1 MTSEQATER
10 LAGTVRGFEV
20 GQLAARVDECGRRLD
35 AIMTSFRNVQ
45 LLGWE
50 SPAGRAYRDFVA
62 VQEVALRRAGDRTY
76 EAALA
81 VRLHSRSTGDVGW
94 PVNGWP

>member
-1 MTSEQATER
+1 MTTEQAADR
-10 LAGTVRGFEV
+10 LAGAVRSFEV

-35 AIMTSFRNVQ
+35 AIRSGFRNVQ

-62 VQEVALRRAGDRTY
+62 VQEVALLRAGDRAY

-81 VRLHSRSTGDVGW
+81 VRLHSRSTGAVGW
-94 PVNGWP
+94 PVSGWP